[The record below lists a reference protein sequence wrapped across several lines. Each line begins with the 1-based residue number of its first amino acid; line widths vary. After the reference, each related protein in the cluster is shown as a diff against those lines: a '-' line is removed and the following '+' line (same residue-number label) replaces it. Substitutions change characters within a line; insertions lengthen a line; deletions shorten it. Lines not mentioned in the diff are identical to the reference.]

1 MISLSERDAIL
12 KEIVDSVGGEMGR
25 EAVAKKVERF
35 MKHGNIFL
43 FFEIMNLRKEIE
55 LMKGRAR
62 LPPEVRRT
70 KR

>member
-1 MISLSERDAIL
+1 MMLSERDAIL
-12 KEIVDSVGGEMGR
+12 KEIVDSVGDEMGR
-25 EAVAKKVERF
+25 ETVAKKVEYF

-43 FFEIMNLRKEIE
+43 FFELMNLRKEIE

-62 LPPEVRRT
+62 APSTVRQS